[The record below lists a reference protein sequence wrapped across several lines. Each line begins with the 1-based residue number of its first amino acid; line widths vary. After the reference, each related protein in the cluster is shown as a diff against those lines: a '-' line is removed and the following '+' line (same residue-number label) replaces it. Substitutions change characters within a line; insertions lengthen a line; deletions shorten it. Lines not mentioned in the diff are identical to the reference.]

1 MIDVKEMIIEL
12 SEGNPGALTVLIQMV
27 QAAEA
32 QDVMF
37 ALPVLFTYMK
47 ENGLTGSEIWILY
60 KDECGSDYD
69 TFIQTLALRAEAE
82 AITFEAASGD

>member
-1 MIDVKEMIIEL
+1 MTVQDLMIEL

-27 QAAEA
+27 QEA
-32 QDVMF
+32 QALDTMSSLMF
-37 ALPVLFTYMK
+37 LFAYMK
-47 ENGLTGSEIWILY
+47 ANGIVGPEIWILY